1 VPSKQNIL
9 PVAGILSGAL
19 VWGLIWYPYRA
30 LQDSG
35 VTGPLATLITYTLA
49 VLCGAFML
57 PRVWRELYPHNKV
70 RQSVTSQR
78 LDGIDTG
85 IRRGGWAAGLVLS
98 AGWANLGYVLA
109 MLHGEVM
116 RVLLLFYLAPL
127 WTIIFSYWL
136 LGERLNRYGYLVM
149 ALSLSG
155 AAIMLWRPQHGLP
168 LPQNISE
175 WIGLSAGMS
184 FALSNVVSR
193 RAEYLSVETKSFSV
207 LLGTVLLT
215 VPVLCWQGGVAA
227 QLLRMDAQT
236 WLLLGLLG
244 IALCATGF
252 AVQYG
257 VTHLLSNRA
266 MLLFLFELVVAA
278 VSSYFLANEAM
289 QIRDWLGA
297 VLIVS
302 ATLLSWKLDVNQKHG
317 DAAHVTSIRKKS
329 Q

>member
-1 VPSKQNIL
+1 VPSKQYVL

-19 VWGLIWYPYRA
+19 VWGLIWYPYRV
-30 LQDSG
+30 LQEAG
-35 VTGPLATLITYTLA
+35 VSGPLATLITYALA
-49 VLCGAFML
+49 ILCGAFML
-57 PRVWRELYPHNKV
+57 PHVWRELRLCCTV
-70 RQSVTSQR
+70 RA
-78 LDGIDTG
+78 
-85 IRRGGWAAGLVLS
+85 GWWVAGLVLS

-127 WTIIFSYWL
+127 WTIVFSYWL
-136 LGERLNRYGYLVM
+136 LGERLNRYGYLVI
-149 ALSLSG
+149 ALSFGG
-155 AAIMLWRPQHGLP
+155 AAIMLWKPQHGLP

-193 RAEYLSVETKSFSV
+193 RAAHLSVESKSYSV
-207 LLGTVLLT
+207 LLGTLLLT
-215 VPVLCWQGGVAA
+215 APLFWWQGGGQVHFPV
-227 QLLRMDAQT
+227 MDTQT

-244 IALCATGF
+244 AALFATSF

-278 VSSYFLANEAM
+278 VSSYFLAGEAM
-289 QIRDWLGA
+289 GLRDWLGA
-297 VLIVS
+297 SLIVS
-302 ATLLSWKLDVNQKHG
+302 ASLLSGRLHMASK
-317 DAAHVTSIRKKS
+317 T
-329 Q
+329 

>member
-1 VPSKQNIL
+1 MSSKQNVL

-19 VWGLIWYPYRA
+19 VWGLIWYPYRV
-30 LQDSG
+30 LQETG
-35 VTGPLATLITYTLA
+35 VTGPLATLITYSLA
-49 VLCGAFML
+49 MLCGAFML
-57 PRVWRELYPHNKV
+57 PRVWRELPKA
-70 RQSVTSQR
+70 
-78 LDGIDTG
+78 
-85 IRRGGWAAGLVLS
+85 GWWAVGLVLS

-127 WTIIFSYWL
+127 WTILFSYWL

-149 ALSLSG
+149 ALSFSG
-155 AAIMLWRPQHGLP
+155 AAIMLWEPQRGLP

-193 RAEYLSVETKSFSV
+193 RAAHLNVEAKSYSV
-207 LLGTVLLT
+207 LLGTALLT
-215 VPVLCWQGGVAA
+215 APLLWWQGGVPA
-227 QLLRMDAQT
+227 QLPGMDAQS
-236 WLLLGLLG
+236 WLILGLLG
-244 IALCATGF
+244 IVLCATSF

-278 VSSYFLANEAM
+278 ISSYFLANEAM
-289 QIRDWLGA
+289 QLRDWLGA
-297 VLIVS
+297 LLIVS
-302 ATLLSWKLDVNQKHG
+302 ASLLSGKLYAVSK
-317 DAAHVTSIRKKS
+317 T
-329 Q
+329 

>member
-1 VPSKQNIL
+1 VSSKQNIL

-35 VTGPLATLITYTLA
+35 VTGPLATLISYALA

-57 PRVWRELYPHNKV
+57 PRVWRELHP
-70 RQSVTSQR
+70 Q
-78 LDGIDTG
+78 G

-193 RAEYLSVETKSFSV
+193 RAEYLSVETKSFSI

-297 VLIVS
+297 ALIVA